1 MAKKLHHTARCYS
14 SRKFL
19 HKSPCIII
27 NPRPHREEIK
37 SLNRARES
45 KSFSFLLAI
54 YHFLL
59 FLSSPWSSSTIISG
73 GAILRLE
80 SSFISLVVD
89 PPFHGIEEWV
99 SSSISYKT
107 TLASING
114 KWPDYLL
121 GEQVDHFTAIIS
133 YESPTVHPKQQ
144 QECSE
149 SDRVNYDT
157 FGSCLS
163 GF

>member
-37 SLNRARES
+37 SLNRAREQKFFS
-45 KSFSFLLAI
+45 CYLSLSPFSLLSF
-54 YHFLL
+54 
-59 FLSSPWSSSTIISG
+59 ISG

-144 QECSE
+144 QECFSE

>member
-1 MAKKLHHTARCYS
+1 MVYTLYLALLR
-14 SRKFL
+14 
-19 HKSPCIII
+19 
-27 NPRPHREEIK
+27 N
-37 SLNRARES
+37 ES
-45 KSFSFLLAI
+45 AVASVN
-54 YHFLL
+54 
-59 FLSSPWSSSTIISG
+59 
-73 GAILRLE
+73 E
-80 SSFISLVVD
+80 
-89 PPFHGIEEWV
+89 
-99 SSSISYKT
+99 T

-121 GEQVDHFTAIIS
+121 GEQVDHFAAIIS

>member
-37 SLNRARES
+37 SLNRAREQKFFS
-45 KSFSFLLAI
+45 CYLSLSPFSLLSLKLVLSYLVEPFLDWKVLSF
-54 YHFLL
+54 
-59 FLSSPWSSSTIISG
+59 
-73 GAILRLE
+73 
-80 SSFISLVVD
+80 
-89 PPFHGIEEWV
+89 PFHGIEEWV

-144 QECSE
+144 QECFSE